1 MLYGPRLRSQPRVT
15 PHERISKLT
24 EALQT
29 ADRLRTQRVFMGT
42 MQIWESLLDEANQ
55 FLRGAEGADDEDLR
69 ALTMQ
74 LEAVVALRR
83 LSFGRPARPLLV
95 R

>member
-15 PHERISKLT
+15 PYERISRLT

-69 ALTMQ
+69 ALTLQ
-74 LEAVVALRR
+74 LEAIVAQRR
-83 LSFGRPARPLLV
+83 LTFGRPTRPLLV